1 MHCSLTKPMIRR
13 FSARDG
19 ASVAMQ
25 AEPDSFI
32 RGLLNALP
40 EHAAIIDDAGVIV
53 CVNEAWREFARRNGA
68 AGLAGEG
75 SAYLEVCRKA
85 SLNGDRYAR
94 QALDGLESV
103 LAGATEAFTMAYP
116 CHSPGEERW
125 FTLHATRINA
135 VPGGALLRHANVT
148 HRKLAEDKL
157 REREARQAF
166 LLELTDALRGLDEPQ
181 EITQTAC
188 EMLARHIDADR
199 AAYVQISGEEF
210 IFRESH
216 ARGSAQMQGRGPVAI
231 FGRTM
236 IEACRRGE
244 MVWSDDCDLD
254 PRFSEPER
262 EAFRHFGARAFIGA
276 TLIRNG
282 EWVGAFGVDSVAPR
296 RWSESERELVGEAA
310 ARIWAAAERARAE
323 RAQRES
329 EEKYRALFESID
341 EGYCILEAIVG
352 EADRVQDF
360 RFLEANPA
368 YLRIVDVAGVSIVG
382 RRGRELFSIEDEWL
396 CAVGEAALRRE
407 RVHHEGESKAL
418 NRWLDAFFMPFGA
431 PGSSLCAVRV
441 SDTTERRR
449 AEQKQREYAEMLL
462 EADRRKDEFL
472 ATLAHELRNPL
483 APIRNAVY
491 LQERYLAE
499 GSGAARLPGLLEI
512 MRRQTDHLVRLVD
525 DLLEISRINRGVIEL
540 HKEPVELAAVLRQA
554 AETSAPAMEAGGHE
568 FVLDLPD
575 EPICFLADP
584 VRLTQ
589 VFANLIDNA
598 AKYTPPGGAIALRAR
613 REDGQA
619 IVSVKDD
626 GVGISAE
633 MLPRVFDLFARGDG
647 PRHRT
652 QGGLGIGLSL
662 VRSLAEQ
669 HGGAVEARSAGEGA
683 GAEFIVRLPLM
694 QASSEALKEPRPATP
709 APLASLRVVVA
720 DDNRDAADSLGLMLK
735 EFGAVARVVYDG
747 RAALEAV
754 KELSPDLVILDLG
767 MKDMDGIETA
777 RRIRALPQGKKAMIA
792 ALTGWGQAEQ
802 RQRTH
807 EAGFDRHLVKPAAID
822 DLGQLL
828 REAAE

>member
-1 MHCSLTKPMIRR
+1 
-13 FSARDG
+13 
-19 ASVAMQ
+19 MQ
-25 AEPDSFI
+25 AEPDSFA

-40 EHAAIIDDAGVIV
+40 EHAAIIDGAGVIV
-53 CVNEAWREFARRNGA
+53 CVNDAWREFARRNDA
-68 AGLAGEG
+68 AGLACEG
-75 SAYLEVCRKA
+75 AAYLEVCRKA
-85 SLNGDRYAR
+85 SLHGDRFAR

-103 LAGATEAFTMAYP
+103 LAGTTDAFTMAYP
-116 CHSPGEERW
+116 CHSPKEERW
-125 FTLHATRINA
+125 FRLHATRINA
-135 VPGGALLRHANVT
+135 STGGALLRHANVT
-148 HRKLAEDKL
+148 HRKLSEDRL

-166 LLELTDALRGLDEPQ
+166 LLELTDALRGLDAPQ

-216 ARGSAQMQGRGPVAI
+216 ARSRAQMQGRGPVAI

-254 PRFSEPER
+254 QRFSEAER
-262 EAFRHFGARAFIGA
+262 EAFRHFGVRAFIGA

-282 EWVGAFGVDSVAPR
+282 EWVGAFGVDSIAPR

-310 ARIWAAAERARAE
+310 ARIWAAAERASAE

-341 EGYCILEAIVG
+341 EGYCILEAIVD
-352 EADRVQDF
+352 EADRVHDF

-441 SDTTERRR
+441 SDITERRR

-499 GSGAARLPGLLEI
+499 GSDAARLPGLLKI
-512 MRRQTDHLVRLVD
+512 MRRQTDHLVRLLD

-554 AETSAPAMEAGGHE
+554 AERCAPAMEAGDHK

-575 EPICFLADP
+575 ESIGFLADP

-598 AKYTPPGGAIALRAR
+598 AKYTSPGGSIALRAR
-613 REDGQA
+613 REDDQA

-626 GVGISAE
+626 GIGISAE

-647 PRHRT
+647 QRHRT
-652 QGGLGIGLSL
+652 QGGLGVGLSL
-662 VRSLAEQ
+662 ARSLAEQ
-669 HGGAVEARSAGEGA
+669 HGGAVEARSAGEGE
-683 GAEFIVRLPLM
+683 GSEFIVRLPLM
-694 QASSEALKEPRPATP
+694 QASAEAPEEPRPAVP
-709 APLASLRVVVA
+709 APIAALRVVVA
-720 DDNRDAADSLGLMLK
+720 DDNRDAADSLGLMLN
-735 EFGAVARVVYDG
+735 EFGAATRVVYDG

-767 MKDMDGIETA
+767 MKEMDGIETA
-777 RRIRALPQGKKAMIA
+777 RRIRALPQGKKTMIA
-792 ALTGWGQAEQ
+792 ALTGWGQAAYL
-802 RQRTH
+802 RRTQ
-807 EAGFDRHLVKPAAID
+807 EAGFDRHLVKPAAIE